1 MYNHIIYDILFS
13 SYLLYIYIYYFQQLV
28 KNVQLTKLLIAGL
41 IWITSSFNL
50 NELKSCIVLQLL
62 LKSSANR
69 QVTQL
74 TLCVSFA
81 PCLRVVCVCFTEECE
96 THPGQREQAEA
107 VMLACRYLP
116 PSFLSAPGQRVGML
130 VDAARTLEKLGDKR
144 TLHDCQQMIIKLGSG
159 TTVTST

>member
-1 MYNHIIYDILFS
+1 MYC
-13 SYLLYIYIYYFQQLV
+13 V
-28 KNVQLTKLLIAGL
+28 AVP
-41 IWITSSFNL
+41 
-50 NELKSCIVLQLL
+50 
-62 LKSSANR
+62 KSSANR
-69 QVTQL
+69 RVTPL
-74 TLCVSFA
+74 TVNVCVSA
-81 PCLRVVCVCFTEECE
+81 EECE
-96 THPGQREQAEA
+96 VHPGQREQAEA